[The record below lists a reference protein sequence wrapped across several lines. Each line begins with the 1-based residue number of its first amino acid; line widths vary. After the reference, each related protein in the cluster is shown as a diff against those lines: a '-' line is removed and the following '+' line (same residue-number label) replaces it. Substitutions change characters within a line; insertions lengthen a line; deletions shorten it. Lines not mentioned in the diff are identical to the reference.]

1 MKTEFTKRQ
10 LRNDDIQLANDIF
23 RRCVHCGL
31 CTATC
36 SSYVVLGDERDSPRG
51 RIYMIKEML
60 ETGSVPDQSLT
71 THMDR
76 CLSCFSCMT
85 TCPSGVDYMHLS
97 DLARKEIE
105 NRGHRSIRQRFMR
118 RLLSETLPYPKRLA
132 VSLMFGYM
140 ARPFRS
146 VFAKLGFKEMAA
158 MLELMPKRRK
168 YSAEFTGS
176 GIARPR
182 GPQQKRVLLMTGCAQ
197 KVIRPAIN
205 DASIRLMARQGIEVI
220 VSKESGC
227 CGAMDLHMGRENAAV
242 EHAMRNLK
250 AWQNLE
256 KDRPL
261 DGIIINA
268 SGCGTS
274 VKDYDHLLA
283 KQKGVAEQVKS
294 FTEKVFDISEFL
306 INYDLR
312 TTEQW
317 TDLKVAVHMPC
328 SMMHGQKIT
337 YQPGEL
343 LQNAGF
349 SVMTLDEAHI
359 CCGSAGTYNI
369 LQPEIAEQLGQRKAD
384 HIKAA
389 KPDIVATGNLG
400 CLTQMSHHSNTPVVH
415 FIELLDWAYGG
426 PCPEGLEHLQSR
438 VDKLPEKKKKSRF
451 SAFNR
456 D

>member
-10 LRNDDIQLANDIF
+10 LRNSDTQLANDIL

-60 ETGSVPDQSLT
+60 ETGAAPDQTLT

-76 CLSCFSCMT
+76 CLTCLSCMT

-105 NRGHRSIRQRFMR
+105 TRGHRPLKQRFIR
-118 RLLSETLPYPKRLA
+118 RLLSETLPYPKRL
-132 VSLMFGYM
+132 SLSLTLGSL

-146 VFAKLGFKEMAA
+146 LIAKMGFKEIVA
-158 MLELMPKRRK
+158 MLELLPKRAKRT
-168 YSAEFTGS
+168 AEFKGG

-182 GPQQKRVLLMTGCAQ
+182 GPQLKRVLLMTGCAQ

-205 DASIRLMARQGIEVI
+205 DASIRLMARQGIEVVI
-220 VSKESGC
+220 SKDAGC
-227 CGAMDLHMGRENAAV
+227 CGAMDQHLGREKEAID
-242 EHAMRNLK
+242 HAMRNFK
-250 AWQNLE
+250 AWQALE
-256 KDRPL
+256 EDDPI
-261 DGIIINA
+261 DGIIMNA

-274 VKDYDHLLA
+274 VKDYDHLLS
-283 KQKGVAEQVKS
+283 KQKGIAEEVKK
-294 FTEKVFDISEFL
+294 FTDKVFDISEFL
-306 INYDLR
+306 IDYDLR

-317 TDLKVAVHMPC
+317 TDLKIAVHMPC
-328 SMMHGQKIT
+328 SMMHGQRLT
-337 YQPGEL
+337 HQPFEL

-349 SVMTLDEAHI
+349 TVMALDEPHI

-369 LQPEIAEQLGQRKAD
+369 LQPEIATSLGTRKAE
-384 HIKAA
+384 HIKRV

-400 CLTQMSHHSNTPVVH
+400 CLTQMSHHSDTPVVH
-415 FIELLDWAYGG
+415 FVELLDWAYGG
-426 PCPEGLEHLQSR
+426 PCPEGVEHLQHR
-438 VDKLPEKKKKSRF
+438 VDRLKTTETSH
-451 SAFNR
+451 
-456 D
+456 

>member
-10 LRNDDIQLANDIF
+10 LRNSETQLANDIL

-60 ETGSVPDQSLT
+60 ETGAVPDQSLI

-76 CLSCFSCMT
+76 CLTCLSCMT

-105 NRGHRSIRQRFMR
+105 NRGHRPFKERLTR
-118 RLLSETLPYPKRLA
+118 RLLSETLPYPKKLA
-132 VSLMFGYM
+132 LSLWLGVF

-146 VFAKLGFKEMAA
+146 LIAKFGFKEIAA
-158 MLELMPKRRK
+158 MLELMPKRAKR
-168 YSAEFTGS
+168 SAEFTGS
-176 GIARPR
+176 GVARPR
-182 GPQQKRVLLMTGCAQ
+182 GQQLKRVLLMTGCAQ

-220 VSKESGC
+220 IAKDAGC
-227 CGAMDLHMGRENAAV
+227 CGAMDQHMGREKQAIG
-242 EHAMRNLK
+242 HAMRNFK
-250 AWQNLE
+250 AWQALE
-256 KDRPL
+256 EVEPI
-261 DGIIINA
+261 DGIIMNA

-274 VKDYDHLLA
+274 VKDYGHLLSN
-283 KQKGVAEQVKS
+283 QKGIADEVNK
-294 FTEKVFDISEFL
+294 FTDKVFDISEFL
-306 INYDLR
+306 IDYDLR

-328 SMMHGQKIT
+328 SMMHGQKLT
-337 YQPGEL
+337 HQPFEL

-349 SVMTLDEAHI
+349 TVMALDEPHI

-369 LQPEIAEQLGQRKAD
+369 LQPEIANSLGSRKAE
-384 HIKAA
+384 HIRRV

-400 CLTQMSHHSNTPVVH
+400 CLTQMAYHSDTPVVH
-415 FIELLDWAYGG
+415 YIELLDWAYGG
-426 PCPEGLEHLQSR
+426 PCPEGVEQLQHR
-438 VDKLPEKKKKSRF
+438 VDRLET
-451 SAFNR
+451 A
-456 D
+456 

>member
-10 LRNDDIQLANDIF
+10 LRNADTQLANDIF

-60 ETGSVPDQSLT
+60 ETGAAPDQTLT
-71 THMDR
+71 KHMDR

-97 DLARKEIE
+97 DLARQEIE
-105 NRGHRSIRQRFMR
+105 EKGHRSLRVRMMR
-118 RLLSETLPYPKRLA
+118 SLLSETLPYPKKLA
-132 VSLMFGYM
+132 VSLWLGKL

-146 VFAKLGFKEMAA
+146 LFKAIGFKEMHA
-158 MLELMPKRRK
+158 MLELMPKKMKR
-168 YSAEFTGS
+168 SAEFAGGGT
-176 GIARPR
+176 ARPL
-182 GPQQKRVLLMTGCAQ
+182 GQQHKRVLLMTGCAQ
-197 KVIRPAIN
+197 KVIRPSIN
-205 DASIRLMARQGIEVI
+205 DASIRLMARQGIEVVI
-220 VSKESGC
+220 PKNIGC
-227 CGAMDLHMGRENAAV
+227 CGALDQHMGREKAAV
-242 EHAMRNLK
+242 QHALRNLK
-250 AWQNLE
+250 IWQAE
-256 KDRPL
+256 EEHGPI
-261 DGIIINA
+261 DGIIMNT
-268 SGCGTS
+268 SGCGTT
-274 VKDYDHLLA
+274 VKDYGHLLS
-283 KQKGVAEQVKS
+283 KQKGIAEEVERL
-294 FTEKVFDISEFL
+294 TEKVFDISEFL
-306 INYDLR
+306 MNSDLR
-312 TTEQW
+312 TAEQW

-337 YQPGEL
+337 HQPADL

-349 SVMTLDEAHI
+349 TVMTLDEAHI

-369 LQPEIAEQLGQRKAD
+369 LQPEIATSLGERKAE
-384 HIKAA
+384 HINRV

-400 CLTQMSHHSNTPVVH
+400 CLTQMSHYSSTPIVH

-426 PCPEGLEHLQSR
+426 PCPESLEHFQNR
-438 VDKLPEKKKKSRF
+438 VDKLAK
-451 SAFNR
+451 